1 MASTA
6 IIELKSNLVNDYA
19 EKFKGATALVV
30 VDYRGLN
37 VDQVTELRKNLRA
50 EGVEFKV
57 LKNNI
62 SRRAITEAGYEGLAE
77 EFVGPTAVA
86 YSNDDV
92 VAPARILH
100 TFAKENEALELKAG
114 FIEGE
119 VASRE
124 QVMELA
130 TLPSKD
136 GLLSMLLSVLQAPMR
151 NMAYALSQVADQKE
165 AGVEAAPAEEAVVEE
180 APVAEETPAEEVA
193 VEEAPVAEETPAEE
207 VVEEAKEETPAE

>member
-6 IIELKSNLVNDYA
+6 IIESKTNLVSDYA
-19 EKFKGATALVV
+19 AKFKDAAALVV

-62 SRRAITEAGYEGLAE
+62 SRRAVTEAGYEGLAE
-77 EFVGPTAVA
+77 SFVGPTAVA

-100 TFAKENEALELKAG
+100 TFAKENDALELKAG

-119 VASRE
+119 VATHE

-130 TLPSKD
+130 TLPSRD

-165 AGVEAAPAEEAVVEE
+165 AGVELEPAPAEEAPVVEE
-180 APVAEETPAEEVA
+180 A
-193 VEEAPVAEETPAEE
+193 PAEE
-207 VVEEAKEETPAE
+207 VVEAAEETPATEEATAEEVVEETKEETPAE